1 MTRRPLAELLPAV
14 ADVLGVPAFTDRGA
28 WLGPWIPGVRH
39 VVVLLVDGLGDD
51 QLRAH
56 PELTPVLTERMVDLG
71 GLAAP
76 FPSTTPVS
84 LTSFGTGLPPG
95 QHGIVSASFRLED
108 GSSLTPLWWPPE
120 PNPIATQPEP
130 TVFERAEGAGVLVTT
145 AAPGEH
151 SASGLTRAALRGG
164 AYQGVASISDR
175 MVVAHDAV
183 LRARQ
188 AGRPSLTYVYW
199 PDLDKAGSRAWRG
212 LGPLPLGPAA
222 GGRAGGHAGRCA
234 ARSGRRPARHR
245 RPWAGRRGRRV
256 PDRPGVRPGA
266 PGRSRSRSWGSRA
279 NARSTAGP
287 ARPRRSRPA
296 GRACWGTGRRCCCA
310 SRWTTCS
317 VRWTSGMST
326 GSATWSRS
334 RPSSGLWCPTGS
346 TGWSPRCAGSTAG
359 SRPRRSTCRCGWPSG
374 QRKA

>member
-28 WLGPWIPGVRH
+28 WLGPWLPGVQH

-51 QLRAH
+51 QLRAN

-130 TVFERAEGAGVLVTT
+130 TVFERAEGARVLVTT

-151 SASGLTRAALRGG
+151 STSGLTQAALRGG
-164 AYQGVASISDR
+164 TYQGVASISDR

-183 LRARQ
+183 LRGRR

-199 PDLDKAGSRAWRG
+199 PDLDKAGHVHGVDSAHYRSALRRVDALVGTLVGALPGPDTALLVTADHGLVDVADECRIDLESDPALREGVITILGEPRERQVYCRPGQADAVAARWARVLGDRAEVLLREQVDAL
-212 LGPLPLGPAA
+212 LGPVDEWHVDRIGDVVAIATEQWALVSDRIDRVVSSLRGQHGGLTPAEVNVPLRLAIG
-222 GGRAGGHAGRCA
+222 
-234 ARSGRRPARHR
+234 
-245 RPWAGRRGRRV
+245 
-256 PDRPGVRPGA
+256 
-266 PGRSRSRSWGSRA
+266 
-279 NARSTAGP
+279 TAQ
-287 ARPRRSRPA
+287 A
-296 GRACWGTGRRCCCA
+296 
-310 SRWTTCS
+310 
-317 VRWTSGMST
+317 
-326 GSATWSRS
+326 
-334 RPSSGLWCPTGS
+334 
-346 TGWSPRCAGSTAG
+346 
-359 SRPRRSTCRCGWPSG
+359 
-374 QRKA
+374 